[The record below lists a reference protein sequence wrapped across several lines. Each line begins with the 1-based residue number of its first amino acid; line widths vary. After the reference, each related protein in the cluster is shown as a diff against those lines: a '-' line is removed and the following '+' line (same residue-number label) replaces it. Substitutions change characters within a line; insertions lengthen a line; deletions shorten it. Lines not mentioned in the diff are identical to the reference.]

1 MSQAMDE
8 LHTIDLTLRI
18 TCEPADAARNT
29 SG

>member
-18 TCEPADAARNT
+18 PCEPADATWNT
-29 SG
+29 SS